1 MQKLIQKGSHAKFL
15 HRINEELTSGWK
27 VVPGTQYTVSC
38 LTRVVNEIPE
48 YEIIYSMVLEK
59 EDEITK
65 TERVKAENDKIQDEV
80 ARWM

>member
-1 MQKLIQKGSHAKFL
+1 MQKLIQKRSHAQFL
-15 HRINEELTSGWK
+15 SRVNELLEADWK

-38 LTRVVNEIPE
+38 LTEIVNGVPE

-65 TERVKAENDKIQDEV
+65 AERVKAENDKIQDEV
-80 ARWM
+80 AQWM